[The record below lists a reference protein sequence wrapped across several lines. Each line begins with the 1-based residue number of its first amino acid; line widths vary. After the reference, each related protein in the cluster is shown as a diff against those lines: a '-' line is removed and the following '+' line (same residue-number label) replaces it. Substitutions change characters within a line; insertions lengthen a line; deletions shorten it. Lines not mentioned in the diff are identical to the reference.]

1 MQQYN
6 FTLIISRMNI
16 LWKKKKEKIRQKF
29 AVITDSDLKFT
40 EGREDQM
47 FKKLRDKLGKTDE
60 QILSMIID
68 F

>member
-1 MQQYN
+1 
-6 FTLIISRMNI
+6 MNI

-29 AVITDSDLKFT
+29 AVISNSDLIFT
-40 EGREDQM
+40 EGMEEVM

-60 QILSMIID
+60 QLLSMIIE

>member
-1 MQQYN
+1 
-6 FTLIISRMNI
+6 MNL

-29 AVITDSDLKFT
+29 AFITDRDLIFT
-40 EGREDQM
+40 EGREEKM

-60 QILSMIID
+60 QILSMIIE